1 MQHPLD
7 CQKQPMPYIYN
18 QTYEGIPNVLDFVK
32 IMQYLQ
38 SNKSQSFKLKH
49 FLTCLNKGMTHAL
62 GLALSVGQLKQ
73 HIWNPHICANTPM
86 KVLPIVYMFGLG
98 NAIGLDLSRR
108 KYYPINSLGQNGVAH
123 GIY

>member
-7 CQKQPMPYIYN
+7 CQKQHMPYIKN

-32 IMQYLQ
+32 VMQYLP
-38 SNKSQSFKLKH
+38 SSESQSFKLKH
-49 FLTCLNKGMTHAL
+49 FLRCPNKGMTHAL
-62 GLALSVGQLKQ
+62 GLALLVGQSKQ
-73 HIWNPHICANTPM
+73 HIWNPIICANTWM

-98 NAIGLDLSRR
+98 IASGLDLSRH
-108 KYYPINSLGQNGVAH
+108 KQYHMNSLGQNDIAR